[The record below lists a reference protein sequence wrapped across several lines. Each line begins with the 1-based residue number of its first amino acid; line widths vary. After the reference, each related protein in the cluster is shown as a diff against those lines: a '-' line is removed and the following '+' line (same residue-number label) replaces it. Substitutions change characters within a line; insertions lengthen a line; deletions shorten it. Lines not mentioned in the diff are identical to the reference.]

1 MHPKMR
7 AVQEQV
13 LQLDP
18 GQVTLLPGSNSSLI
32 ARQMRLTV
40 DFDRAASGPSA
51 SPKAAST
58 SRVDRPRTNPEM
70 TRASSALVRDTPLPS
85 SREANGW
92 AVPRSLGRSSTTGPA
107 VVFTVSSAWPL
118 RYPARSLD
126 ATFKLARHSHSLGG
140 VSPNLTYT

>member
-1 MHPKMR
+1 MPQAHSTGS
-7 AVQEQV
+7 AGA
-13 LQLDP
+13 P
-18 GQVTLLPGSNSSLI
+18 GCIRKCEPSRNRYSSSIPPRSRVFQASNSSLI
-32 ARQMRLTV
+32 AWQIRLTV
-40 DFDRAASGPSA
+40 DFDRAASGPST

-92 AVPRSLGRSSTTGPA
+92 VVPRSLGRSSTTDPA

-118 RYPARSLD
+118 RYPARY
-126 ATFKLARHSHSLGG
+126 R
-140 VSPNLTYT
+140 SPRA